1 MSGEEQIINFK
12 NNYIAPRRTYNQRFG
27 EMNMKMNKLDK
38 GVLKLW
44 YIKAAIVAFAIV
56 TALVFILAVLTAAEA
71 PRNVYFAVSL
81 GAGIPLVLLLGVVL
95 IMPALRYKMY
105 EWGYDDKRI
114 VVKQGVIFRQRVVIP
129 VCQIQDLH
137 RIQGPIMMMLK
148 LSGVTIST
156 AGSNFDISTL
166 TTYEA
171 DNLIDALEQSLEARV
186 EELKNEEI

>member
-1 MSGEEQIINFK
+1 
-12 NNYIAPRRTYNQRFG
+12 
-27 EMNMKMNKLDK
+27 MKMNKLHK
-38 GVLKLW
+38 SVLKLW
-44 YIKAAIVAFAIV
+44 YTQAAIIALAILGV
-56 TALVFILAVLTAAEA
+56 VVGILAILLATETPSNVILTA
-71 PRNVYFAVSL
+71 SL
-81 GAGIPLVLLLGVVL
+81 SMGIPVVLLLCFTL

-105 EWGYDDKRI
+105 AWGYDDKRI

-137 RIQGPIMMMLK
+137 RTQGPIMMIFG

-166 TTYEA
+166 TTDEA
-171 DNLIDALEQSLEARV
+171 DRLIDDLEHNLEKRV

>member
-1 MSGEEQIINFK
+1 
-12 NNYIAPRRTYNQRFG
+12 
-27 EMNMKMNKLDK
+27 MKMNKLDK
-38 GVLKLW
+38 SVLKLW
-44 YIKAAIVAFAIV
+44 YIRAAIAAL
-56 TALVFILAVLTAAEA
+56 ALVGIAVGILVILLAIEA
-71 PRNVYFAVSL
+71 SGNVILIASL
-81 GAGIPLVLLLGVVL
+81 SAGIPILLILCITL

-105 EWGYDDKRI
+105 AWGYDDKRI

-137 RIQGPIMMMLK
+137 RTQGPLMMMLK

-166 TTYEA
+166 TTDEA
-171 DNLIDALEQSLEARV
+171 DRMIDELEADLEKRI